1 MGGEAAFTEDNPSSG
16 FFASPTILHAGRL
29 QSADPSNP
37 QISSHPSLP
46 SSADSIQTFASNQIE
61 ADFPILIL
69 RHFTTVQEL
78 VSFTDSI
85 LNFSHLSC
93 IICGCSLSINLK
105 LNLYLTDIFS
115 LRPASVSIWSHVVHI
130 YKKGLPAIGKETA
143 TIGIITHSAQVTD
156 PLVIVYL

>member
-1 MGGEAAFTEDNPSSG
+1 MSVLICPEKKIKGAQMGGEAAFTEDNPSSG

-29 QSADPSNP
+29 RSADPSNP

-78 VSFTDSI
+78 VSFTASI

-115 LRPASVSIWSHVVHI
+115 LRPASVSIWSHVVSI
-130 YKKGLPAIGKETA
+130 QL
-143 TIGIITHSAQVTD
+143 
-156 PLVIVYL
+156 

>member
-29 QSADPSNP
+29 RSADPSNL
-37 QISSHPSLP
+37 QTSSHPSLP
-46 SSADSIQTFASNQIE
+46 SSKTADSIQTFASNQIE

-78 VSFTDSI
+78 VSFTASI

-115 LRPASVSIWSHVVHI
+115 LRPASVSIWSRTVSI
-130 YKKGLPAIGKETA
+130 QL
-143 TIGIITHSAQVTD
+143 
-156 PLVIVYL
+156 

>member
-29 QSADPSNP
+29 RSADPSNP

-78 VSFTDSI
+78 VSFTASI

-115 LRPASVSIWSHVVHI
+115 LRPAPVSIWSHVVSI
-130 YKKGLPAIGKETA
+130 QL
-143 TIGIITHSAQVTD
+143 
-156 PLVIVYL
+156 